1 MEAVRS
7 ICTASMAMANRL
19 SFALVA
25 SATIFTRSCAA
36 RLSPRHP
43 PPTTPEPTT
52 ITAGAAAEEV
62 LLPSDATSN
71 TGMLLSRILSYL
83 NPTRLL
89 LHTASLV
96 CRTWRNAA
104 APLLA
109 DHVSRAILAELGSG
123 SSSSSSS
130 DQLSIDLVQRTPL
143 LAYYGETIAD
153 EPLAAKGG
161 GNCWQQLKGSPDRSV
176 PMLKSNTRVI

>member
-1 MEAVRS
+1 
-7 ICTASMAMANRL
+7 
-19 SFALVA
+19 
-25 SATIFTRSCAA
+25 
-36 RLSPRHP
+36 
-43 PPTTPEPTT
+43 
-52 ITAGAAAEEV
+52 
-62 LLPSDATSN
+62 
-71 TGMLLSRILSYL
+71 MLLSRILSYL

-96 CRTWRNAA
+96 CHTWRRAA

-123 SSSSSSS
+123 SSSSSS

-153 EPLAAKGG
+153 AKR
-161 GNCWQQLKGSPDRSV
+161 NHSQQRRRRHARRRLKGSAALIVACRC
-176 PMLKSNTRVI
+176 